1 MITDKSFDFGFS
13 LVSENELREHENIL
27 RETIANETEKA
38 KEFEQQA
45 QESETELNERMNG
58 LVGMIMPLLN
68 NLSKDPS
75 KEYIF
80 WPDRVERIQEFITVI
95 NEYVS
100 EE

>member
-45 QESETELNERMNG
+45 QETETELNERMNG

-75 KEYIF
+75 KEYIILAR
-80 WPDRVERIQEFITVI
+80 PCGENPRVYYCNKRVCE
-95 NEYVS
+95 
-100 EE
+100 